1 MNSNPLLRKKELIR
15 YFALTNLIFWILL
28 GMTGFAISLGISPAL
43 ETTLKNIC
51 AWSSTLAILIL
62 FKKLNPQ
69 KRFLQHIKDNFKTK
83 IKWQTVILVS
93 LLQLG
98 IYVAALVTFS
108 MVNKVDFSSL
118 DFVPFSS
125 ILSLFIINI
134 TSGPLGEEL
143 GWRGFAYNELRTKYS
158 LIASAVIIGLAWG
171 LWHFP
176 LWLLSGFQ
184 GKDLL
189 VYILVFMVS
198 IIEVSIL
205 IALFYDDNGNLFYPI
220 LIHFL
225 FNFLLN
231 LVKIDLIPLFIYTAL
246 FNALAIFTLLLVRK
260 FTVEKSKKSTSAQF
274 SANISIKE

>member
-1 MNSNPLLRKKELIR
+1 MNSNQSPRKKELIR

-28 GMTGFAISLGISPAL
+28 GMAGFAISLGISPTL

-51 AWSSTLAILIL
+51 AWSPTFAVLIL
-62 FKKLNPQ
+62 FKKLYPEKTLSQ
-69 KRFLQHIKDNFKTK
+69 YIKGNFKTK
-83 IKWQTVILVS
+83 IKWQTVFLVI
-93 LLQLG
+93 LLQLV
-98 IYVAALVTFS
+98 IFVAALFTFS
-108 MVNKVDFSSL
+108 IVNKVDFSSL
-118 DFVPFSS
+118 EFVPFTS

-143 GWRGFAYNELRTKYS
+143 GWRGFIYNELRSKNS
-158 LIASAVIIGLAWG
+158 LITSAMIIGLAWG

-184 GKDLL
+184 GMDLL
-189 VYILVFMVS
+189 AYILVFMLS

-205 IALFYDDNGNLFYPI
+205 IALFYDDNRNLFFPI

-231 LVKIDLIPLFIYTAL
+231 LVKIDLIQLIMYTAL
-246 FNALAIFTLLLVRK
+246 FNAVAIFTIMLVRK
-260 FTVEKSKKSTSAQF
+260 FAFEKSKKCTLAQF
-274 SANISIKE
+274 SSNISIKE

>member
-1 MNSNPLLRKKELIR
+1 MNSNYSLRKKELIR

-28 GMTGFAISLGISPAL
+28 GITGLAISHGISPAL

-51 AWSSTLAILIL
+51 AWTSTFVILMM
-62 FKKLNPQ
+62 FKKLFPQ
-69 KRFLQHIKDNFKTK
+69 KTLIEYIKDNFKTK
-83 IKWQTVILVS
+83 IKWQTVILVI
-93 LLQLG
+93 LLQLV
-98 IYVAALVTFS
+98 IYIAALFTFS
-108 MVNKVDFSSL
+108 TVNKVNFSSL
-118 DFVPFSS
+118 EFVPLSS
-125 ILSLFIINI
+125 ILSIFIINI

-158 LIASAVIIGLAWG
+158 LITSAVIIGLAWG

-184 GKDLL
+184 GSDLL

-205 IALFYDDNGNLFYPI
+205 IALFYDDNRNLFFPI

-231 LVKIDLIPLFIYTAL
+231 LVKIDLIQLFVYSAL
-246 FNALAIFTLLLVRK
+246 FNGLVIITILLVRR
-260 FTVEKSKKSTSAQF
+260 FSSEKVKKPVPA
-274 SANISIKE
+274 